1 MMTDITIHNAGLP
14 EPEPTPRQR
23 EVLKILIQ
31 KYINTATPVGSST
44 VRQAGRMNVSSATIR
59 NELAVLEE
67 LGYIE
72 QPHTSAG
79 RVPTVKGYR
88 YFVEQL
94 MEQVELPRPEQRMIK
109 HQFHQVRLSLDQ
121 WMRLTAT
128 VLAHSARSAS
138 LVTPPHATN
147 SRFRHMELISIHDTL
162 CLMIVVLQDSSIHE
176 EMLVLAN
183 PIDQGQLSQASNKLN
198 TLLNNLSVREINESA
213 HPELTNLQGW
223 EAQVLQRII
232 FLMESVDHQSIRE
245 IYRDGLINVLRQPEF
260 VDGYK
265 FRQVL
270 EILEQRSLLERI
282 LARTLNSSGIQVI
295 IGGEGTYDEIDDV
308 SLVLSPYGVRGK
320 ASGVLG
326 IMGPTRMRYARAIST
341 VRYVALLMDG
351 LIANMYG
358 SAES

>member
-198 TLLNNLSVREINESA
+198 TLLNNLSGE
-213 HPELTNLQGW
+213 
-223 EAQVLQRII
+223 
-232 FLMESVDHQSIRE
+232 
-245 IYRDGLINVLRQPEF
+245 
-260 VDGYK
+260 
-265 FRQVL
+265 
-270 EILEQRSLLERI
+270 RS
-282 LARTLNSSGIQVI
+282 TKV
-295 IGGEGTYDEIDDV
+295 
-308 SLVLSPYGVRGK
+308 
-320 ASGVLG
+320 
-326 IMGPTRMRYARAIST
+326 PTPS
-341 VRYVALLMDG
+341 
-351 LIANMYG
+351 
-358 SAES
+358 

>member
-1 MMTDITIHNAGLP
+1 MTDHLTNNPELP
-14 EPEPTPRQR
+14 EVALTPRQR
-23 EVLKILIQ
+23 EVLRILVQ
-31 KYINTATPVGSST
+31 EYVNTATPVGSGT
-44 VRQAGRMNVSSATIR
+44 IQRVGRMGVSPATIR
-59 NELAVLEE
+59 NEMGALEE

-94 MEQVELPRPEQRMIK
+94 MEQVDLPAPEQRTIK

-128 VLAHSARSAS
+128 VLAHSSRAAS
-138 LVTPPHATN
+138 LVTAPHAAN

-162 CLMIVVLQDSSIHE
+162 CLMILVLQDGSIHE
-176 EMLVLAN
+176 EMLVLTT
-183 PIDQGQLSQASNKLN
+183 PIDQGQLSQASNKVNAALV
-198 TLLNNLSVREINESA
+198 NLSAEEVRDNTR
-213 HPELTNLQGW
+213 PELADLQGW
-223 EAQVLQRII
+223 EAQVLQHIV
-232 FLMESVDHQSIRE
+232 FLMEQVDHQTVSE
-245 IYRDGLINVLRQPEF
+245 IYRDGLVNVLRQPEF
-260 VDGYK
+260 VDATK

-270 EILEQRSLLERI
+270 EVLEHRNLLERI
-282 LARTLNSSGIQVI
+282 LSRTLSANGVQVI
-295 IGGEGTYDEIDDV
+295 IGGEGRYEEIDDV

-326 IMGPTRMRYARAIST
+326 IMGPTRMGYARAIST

-351 LIANMYG
+351 LIADMYG
-358 SAES
+358 S